1 MKTKLVMI
9 AERKGMREQY
19 LDDGVANLKNMY
31 SRHQVS
37 HMSQPKK
44 KKRNKFFPRRA
55 RPSASPF
62 PLSSLLCS
70 APHRTHRPAAGQPRD
85 TCRPSSA
92 AVPHT
97 SS

>member
-37 HMSQPKK
+37 HRSQLGRMAELDPGA
-44 KKRNKFFPRRA
+44 NFLFACHVPQQE
-55 RPSASPF
+55 
-62 PLSSLLCS
+62 PL
-70 APHRTHRPAAGQPRD
+70 
-85 TCRPSSA
+85 
-92 AVPHT
+92 
-97 SS
+97 